1 MDILE
6 DLQLQNDVIDAVHN
20 LGEIPRRRRF
30 KTQTSQSFLE
40 EMTDFEFLR
49 TFRFSKEGV
58 RHLTRLL
65 GG

>member
-6 DLQLQNDVIDAVHN
+6 DLHVQNDVINAVHN
-20 LGEIPRRRRF
+20 LGEIPRHRRF
-30 KTQTSQSFLE
+30 KTRTSLSFLE
-40 EMTDFEFLR
+40 AMTDFEFLR